1 MNSRTT
7 VAPTGTRPADER
19 APLLDGK
26 RSSPGYFSRVRVAGV
41 VLGVAAVAA
50 VSAVSSGLVSTDSLG
65 IMWSYARSRPG
76 QDPVITTDSGALE
89 DTCDAEIC
97 YMGDHEIGEYAYV
110 DNCLDG
116 GAGCM
121 ADSDVTGCRLCT
133 IYKPGP
139 PTWFPQCPKCVC
151 SAFGVT
157 EEDTICEP
165 PSPEEKA
172 EHRRERRTRRRE
184 RRREHREGREEEDEE
199 VYPPTAA
206 PTPTPQPTVYP
217 PTAAPTP
224 AATATPQPTVYP
236 PTAAPTPAATAT
248 PTAA

>member
-1 MNSRTT
+1 
-7 VAPTGTRPADER
+7 
-19 APLLDGK
+19 
-26 RSSPGYFSRVRVAGV
+26 
-41 VLGVAAVAA
+41 
-50 VSAVSSGLVSTDSLG
+50 VSTDSLG

-97 YMGDHEIGEYAYV
+97 TMGDNAIGEYAYV

-184 RRREHREGREEEDEE
+184 RRREHREEDEE